1 MTGNTLLSVEDVVV
15 DLPTPRGNL
24 RAVDHVDLTVGA
36 GQTLGVVG
44 ESGCGKTMLSRAILQ
59 LLPKKAKLSGR
70 VMFDGQ
76 DLLKLQP
83 EKLRKLRG
91 RSLAVVFQ
99 DPMTSLNP
107 VLTIGTQLIETLQ
120 EHLELDDATATKRSV
135 ELLAAVGIP
144 APEQRLAQYP
154 HQLSGGM
161 RQRVAIAIALSCE
174 PKLLIAD
181 EPTTALDVTIQ
192 AQILDLL
199 AREQRRRH
207 MAMILDHPRSRR
219 RCRPYRRSRRDVCR
233 PRGRAR
239 ADACLVQENADAL
252 HRSAAGSTSQA
263 RCQAPYAVA
272 GDFGASA
279 RPDPPAARL
288 LVLATVPLCG
298 SPLPHREAGIDGSRV
313 ARTSI
318 RLLPPDRDP
327 CGSRRIMLQAV
338 QAASNEPL
346 LAVDDLVVE
355 YPVGAKIVHAVS
367 GVSLQIAR
375 GETLGLVGKSGCGK
389 STLGR
394 AVLQLRRPTSGR
406 VLFDG
411 HDLTTMQGD
420 ALRLMRRRVQLI
432 FQDPIASLN
441 PRRKIGDIVAEPLVI
456 AGVKDPEKRE
466 QLVHEVLTAVGLDP
480 TLVVGRLPHEFSGG
494 QCQRICIARALI
506 LNPEFIV
513 CDEPVSA
520 LDVSIRAQILN
531 LLEEM
536 KGRFGLT
543 LLFIAHDLAVVKAVS
558 DRVAVMYLGRLCEV
572 GPSEQ
577 LFARPAHPY
586 TALSDRGDP
595 GARSGRPPHRD
606 GAGGRAAIADLPAFR
621 LPVSHPL
628 SPRGPAMQRRDAGTA
643 RRGAGPVRGLP
654 SPADLNTGKASAA
667 FVSTEQTWQCP
678 HKKCLWQE
686 QE

>member
-1 MTGNTLLSVEDVVV
+1 VTGNTLLSVEDIVV

-44 ESGCGKTMLSRAILQ
+44 ESGCGKTMLSRAVLQ

-76 DLLKLQP
+76 DLLQLHP

-120 EHLELDDATATKRSV
+120 EHLELDDATAKKRSV

-207 MAMILDHPRSRR
+207 MAMILITHDLGVVAGRTDDVAVMYAGRVVERAPTPALFKKMRMPYTEALLAALPRLDAAPHTPLPAISGRPPDPTR
-219 RCRPYRRSRRDVCR
+219 PLQGCSFSPRCRYAV
-233 PRGRAR
+233 
-239 ADACLVQENADAL
+239 
-252 HRSAAGSTSQA
+252 A
-263 RCQAPYAVA
+263 RCQTEKPALEAAETSAHQYAC
-272 GDFGASA
+272 F
-279 RPDPPAARL
+279 
-288 LVLATVPLCG
+288 
-298 SPLPHREAGIDGSRV
+298 
-313 ARTSI
+313 
-318 RLLPPDRDP
+318 RDP
-327 CGSRRIMLQAV
+327 CGGRRMMQQAV
-338 QAASNEPL
+338 SAVSNEPL

-367 GVSLQIAR
+367 GVSLQVAR
-375 GETLGLVGKSGCGK
+375 GETLGLVGESGCGK

-441 PRRKIGDIVAEPLVI
+441 PRRRIGDIVAEPLVI
-456 AGVKDPEKRE
+456 AGVKDREKRE
-466 QLVHEVLTAVGLDP
+466 QLVHEVLSAVGLDP

-586 TALSDRGDP
+586 TALLIEAIPVPDPDVRPTETVPVGEPPSPIAPPSGCRFRTRCPRADQRCSDEMPELRAVAP
-595 GARSGRPPHRD
+595 GQFVACH
-606 GAGGRAAIADLPAFR
+606 
-621 LPVSHPL
+621 HPL
-628 SPRGPAMQRRDAGTA
+628 I
-643 RRGAGPVRGLP
+643 
-654 SPADLNTGKASAA
+654 
-667 FVSTEQTWQCP
+667 
-678 HKKCLWQE
+678 
-686 QE
+686 

>member
-1 MTGNTLLSVEDVVV
+1 MTGNSLLSVDDVVV
-15 DLPTPRGNL
+15 DLPTSRGNL
-24 RAVDHVDLTVGA
+24 RAVDHVNLTVEA
-36 GQTLGVVG
+36 GRTLGVVG
-44 ESGCGKTMLSRAILQ
+44 KSGCGKTMLSRAVLQ

-76 DLLKLQP
+76 DLLKLSP
-83 EKLRKLRG
+83 EKLRRLRG

-120 EHLELDDATATKRSV
+120 EHLELDDAAATRRSV

-199 AREQRRRH
+199 AREQQRRH
-207 MAMILDHPRSRR
+207 MAMILITHDLG
-219 RCRPYRRSRRDVCR
+219 V
-233 PRGRAR
+233 
-239 ADACLVQENADAL
+239 
-252 HRSAAGSTSQA
+252 
-263 RCQAPYAVA
+263 VA
-272 GDFGASA
+272 GRTDEVAVMYAGRVVERAPTPALFKKMRMPYTEALLAALPRLDTPPHTPLPAIIGASA
-279 RPDPPAARL
+279 RSDPAAKRV
-288 LVLATVPLCG
+288 LVRAAVPLCG
-298 SPLPHREAGIDGSRV
+298 GALPDREA
-313 ARTSI
+313 RTHRCRDPRAPI

-327 CGSRRIMLQAV
+327 CRCRRMMHQSVPSVRPKSSGA
-338 QAASNEPL
+338 L
-346 LAVDDLVVE
+346 LDVDNLVVE
-355 YPVGAKIVHAVS
+355 YPAGAKIVHAVS

-375 GETLGLVGKSGCGK
+375 GETLGLVGESGCGK

-406 VLFDG
+406 VRFDG
-411 HDLTTMQGD
+411 QDLTAMQGD

-441 PRRKIGDIVAEPLVI
+441 PRRRIGDIVAEPLVI
-456 AGVKDPEKRE
+456 SGVKDPNERNRR
-466 QLVHEVLTAVGLDP
+466 VHEVLSAVGLDP

-586 TALSDRGDP
+586 TALLIEAIPVPDPDVRPTETVPTGEPPSPIAPPSGCRFRTRCPRADQRCSDEMPELRAVAP
-595 GARSGRPPHRD
+595 GQFVACH
-606 GAGGRAAIADLPAFR
+606 
-621 LPVSHPL
+621 HPL
-628 SPRGPAMQRRDAGTA
+628 I
-643 RRGAGPVRGLP
+643 
-654 SPADLNTGKASAA
+654 
-667 FVSTEQTWQCP
+667 
-678 HKKCLWQE
+678 
-686 QE
+686 